1 MQWTDTAIIL
11 STRKF
16 GETSAVAHILTAAHG
31 VQAGVVRGAMS
42 KTNRGILQPGN
53 IINATWNA
61 RLSEQLGTLKC
72 ELLTAHAAH
81 LMNDAP
87 RLYALTS
94 ACALIEQ
101 SLPDRH
107 PYPQLFLMLHTFLT
121 TLQTS
126 EHWPEAHI
134 FLEIE
139 ILAEAG
145 FGLDLETCAATGTT
159 KNLTYVSP
167 KSGRA
172 VSESAGAPYHEKL
185 LPLPAFL
192 LPGYKKNRV
201 EPAEILAG
209 LQLTGY
215 FLENW
220 LLTPHKR
227 KMPAARARYV
237 HWMARSNERLQM
249 KEPHGTEETAT

>member
-11 STRKF
+11 SSRRF
-16 GETSAVAHILTAAHG
+16 GETSAVAHVLTYNHG
-31 VQAGVVRGAMS
+31 VHGGIIKGAFAKS
-42 KTNRGILQPGN
+42 NRGIVQPGN
-53 IINATWNA
+53 VVNATWNA

-72 ELLTAHAAH
+72 ELQTANAAL
-81 LMNDAP
+81 LMQNP
-87 RLYALTS
+87 SRLAALTS

-101 SLPDRH
+101 ALPERH
-107 PYPQLFLMLHTFLT
+107 PYPHLHRILLEFLSLLHT
-121 TLQTS
+121 S
-126 EHWPEAHI
+126 DHWQEAYVH
-134 FLEIE
+134 LEIE

-145 FGLDLETCAATGTT
+145 FGLDTTECAATGRTDD
-159 KNLTYVSP
+159 LIYVSP

-172 VSESAGAPYHEKL
+172 VCREAGEPYHNKM

-192 LPGYKKNRV
+192 LPHYKKNRV
-201 EPAEILAG
+201 QPAEILAG

-220 LLTPHKR
+220 LLTPHNR
-227 KMPAARARYV
+227 KLPAARARLAQ
-237 HWMARSNERLQM
+237 WLERSEM